1 MTPSPT
7 WKACGALATADV
19 LTGGNAAN
27 GTVATDPAM
36 KLLEFF
42 VGGGGNDTIDG
53 GQGYDLVSYQTS
65 TVGVSVTLNDTLDG
79 VGTDGFG
86 GTDVLRNIEG
96 VRGSA
101 HNDVLTGSN
110 TAAFESFEGREGND
124 TIDGW
129 GAPTVQTMS
138 APRRVWWSTWPQAP
152 PATAMA
158 ARTH

>member
-1 MTPSPT
+1 
-7 WKACGALATADV
+7 
-19 LTGGNAAN
+19 
-27 GTVATDPAM
+27 
-36 KLLEFF
+36 

-124 TIDGW
+124 TIDGL
-129 GAPTVQTMS
+129 GGTD
-138 APRRVWWSTWPQAP
+138 RVDYVALQGGCGDVNL
-152 PATAMA
+152 ATGTASDGYGGTDTLT
-158 ARTH
+158 RH